1 MAGRIKSTVNTQ
13 PKFGA
18 QHYKKQSCYIL
29 QDDQLAPLFTVKEIM
44 TMAAN
49 LKLGHS
55 VSLKT
60 KTLLIDDV
68 LDTLSLTSTKDT
80 RCQRL
85 SGGQKKRLSIAL
97 ELIDNPP
104 IMFLD
109 EPTTG
114 LDSSSSAQ
122 CISMLKDLARGGRTI
137 ICTIHQPSATLYEM
151 FDHVYVMAE
160 GKCIYQ
166 GASLNTVTYLSS
178 IGFNCPQYHN
188 PADY

>member
-1 MAGRIKSTVNTQ
+1 M
-13 PKFGA
+13 
-18 QHYKKQSCYIL
+18 
-29 QDDQLAPLFTVKEIM
+29 
-44 TMAAN
+44 
-49 LKLGHS
+49 
-55 VSLKT
+55 
-60 KTLLIDDV
+60 
-68 LDTLSLTSTKDT
+68 TKDT

-97 ELIDNPP
+97 ELINNPP

-122 CISMLKDLARGGRTI
+122 CISILKQLARGGRTI

-166 GASLNTVTYLSS
+166 GSSLNTVTYLSS
-178 IGFNCPQYHN
+178 VGFNCPQYHN
-188 PADY
+188 PADFRKQPHIFRFSHYVTVRVVTRDEHIACKLVI